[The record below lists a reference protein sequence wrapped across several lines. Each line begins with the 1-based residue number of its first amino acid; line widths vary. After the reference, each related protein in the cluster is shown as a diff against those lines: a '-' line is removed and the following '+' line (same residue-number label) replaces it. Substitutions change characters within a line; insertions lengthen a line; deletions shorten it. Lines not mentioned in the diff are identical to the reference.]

1 VGGWGGRRDG
11 SSALPDACWR
21 RQETKLWGKVDLT
34 PKVPKWKPGASGIV
48 PAGSAKGLPIDYRSM
63 FTSDMFAIMS
73 DTCCRTIF
81 FPPGHGVRLPMDFE
95 LDGPFAKR
103 IRNFVANRNSFLFNG
118 ADRCA
123 PYLLPS
129 ASVCRPS
136 PPFSYSSLPAVFLLH
151 RVLSCSS
158 RRLGP
163 CKVLEFGRVGVVAGK
178 DLVERGPRQM
188 NLKKQYRGV
197 VVPNGQRCQK
207 RARERTFMKK
217 RLRAKEEPAE
227 RQITRSTAEKM

>member
-1 VGGWGGRRDG
+1 
-11 SSALPDACWR
+11 LPDACWR

-118 ADRCA
+118 ADRFA
-123 PYLLPS
+123 PYLLPF
-129 ASVCRPS
+129 ASVCHPS

-151 RVLSCSS
+151 RVLPCSS

-163 CKVLEFGRVGVVAGK
+163 SEVLEFSRVGM
-178 DLVERGPRQM
+178 VEWEGSGGTWAQA
-188 NLKKQYRGV
+188 N
-197 VVPNGQRCQK
+197 
-207 RARERTFMKK
+207 EF
-217 RLRAKEEPAE
+217 
-227 RQITRSTAEKM
+227 EKAIPWGCGSND

>member
-1 VGGWGGRRDG
+1 MFFLGLGRRARSEQHLHMHLGREGGREGGWGVRRNG
-11 SSALPDACWR
+11 SSALLTRWR

-123 PYLLPS
+123 FAFCLCL
-129 ASVCRPS
+129 S
-136 PPFSYSSLPAVFLLH
+136 PIPTSYSSLSAVFRVH
-151 RVLSCSS
+151 RVLPCSL
-158 RRLGP
+158 RRLDT
-163 CKVLEFGRVGVVAGK
+163 CRVLEFSRVGVVEWEGSGGATWAGK
-178 DLVERGPRQM
+178 
-188 NLKKQYRGV
+188 
-197 VVPNGQRCQK
+197 
-207 RARERTFMKK
+207 
-217 RLRAKEEPAE
+217 
-227 RQITRSTAEKM
+227 